1 MFKLKSSNKIY
12 EEAANAVSFAESDA
26 RYWQSQINYC
36 ISLLAD
42 LHGEK
47 GEKFARRRRCEMR
60 DNGACDYYDE
70 FGRSWSNLT
79 ADYLR
84 REVESEIY
92 HLEKRLALAKE
103 VLAEKQAE
111 LERVQLFLAEEE
123 ARIFPPVVEEED
135 DEDDLVF

>member
-1 MFKLKSSNKIY
+1 MFKLKYMNNIY
-12 EEAANAVSFAESDA
+12 EEAARAVSFAESDA
-26 RYWQSQINYC
+26 RYWQIEINYAT
-36 ISLLAD
+36 SRLAD
-42 LHGEK
+42 LQGEK

-70 FGRSWSNLT
+70 FGRPEYLT
-79 ADYLR
+79 ADDLR
-84 REVESEIY
+84 REVDSEIY
-92 HLEKRLALAKE
+92 RLEKKLASAKK

-111 LERVQLFLAEEE
+111 LERVCLFLAEEE